1 MRNYPEYKTRGH
13 APTRFAAAMRVWD
26 SIDARRTARMVL
38 LALLTVIICGSF
50 SDRAPGAEPV
60 KFAKPF
66 LIRFEGA
73 ITPMRTKYLF
83 RGIDRAQDAGAD
95 LLVIEIHSPGG
106 YLQESLDIANRLK
119 TIKWA
124 KTVAFVRSNE
134 EALSGAAIASL
145 GCDEIVMGG
154 DAVMGDAGP
163 IYQNEGAMF
172 EHAPEKI
179 RSDLARK
186 VRDLASHKGRAPA
199 LAEAMVDMDL
209 EVFRVRNKDDGS
221 IHFMSQSEIES
232 DEKPDRWETIQMVHE
247 SRKAKFLEVNGNRAV
262 ELELAQGNAAN
273 RGELAVRFSLE
284 TDFQVVEPNSVD
296 MAVYIL
302 NLPIITVLLFIIG
315 FIALYFEFS
324 APGISI
330 GGLTAGLCFA
340 LFFWSRFLGGTAGWL
355 EVILFVSGFVF
366 IAVELFVIPGFGVA
380 GVTGILLIFASVVLA
395 SQTFIL
401 PETVRDWESLRGT
414 LFVLM
419 GPGFAFI
426 VGAYIITKVTG
437 NIPLLSNLA
446 LKPPSVDEED
456 EFYGDKGGK
465 AEPPAHELVQ
475 VGDWGIANT
484 PLRPSGKAQFG
495 DEFVDVATEGTF
507 VNAGAQI
514 RVLQIH
520 GHKIT
525 VREIS

>member
-247 SRKAKFLEVNGNRAV
+247 SRSEW
-262 ELELAQGNAAN
+262 Q
-273 RGELAVRFSLE
+273 
-284 TDFQVVEPNSVD
+284 P
-296 MAVYIL
+296 
-302 NLPIITVLLFIIG
+302 
-315 FIALYFEFS
+315 
-324 APGISI
+324 
-330 GGLTAGLCFA
+330 
-340 LFFWSRFLGGTAGWL
+340 SR
-355 EVILFVSGFVF
+355 
-366 IAVELFVIPGFGVA
+366 
-380 GVTGILLIFASVVLA
+380 
-395 SQTFIL
+395 
-401 PETVRDWESLRGT
+401 
-414 LFVLM
+414 
-419 GPGFAFI
+419 
-426 VGAYIITKVTG
+426 
-437 NIPLLSNLA
+437 
-446 LKPPSVDEED
+446 
-456 EFYGDKGGK
+456 
-465 AEPPAHELVQ
+465 
-475 VGDWGIANT
+475 
-484 PLRPSGKAQFG
+484 
-495 DEFVDVATEGTF
+495 
-507 VNAGAQI
+507 
-514 RVLQIH
+514 
-520 GHKIT
+520 
-525 VREIS
+525 